1 MSDELFVDGISGVGF
16 GKGAVRIDFF
26 AFSAENPDGK
36 GKPAKE
42 NKQRLVMTTEGF
54 VESFTLLAGVMDK
67 LKDAGLVAPRPAAGA
82 TGTGTPP
89 AGSGAASPSPNF

>member
-1 MSDELFVDGISGVGF
+1 MSDELFVDGILGIGF

-26 AFSAENPDGK
+26 AMGEDLDAK
-36 GKPAKE
+36 GQPTKE
-42 NKQRLVMTTEGF
+42 RRQRLVMTTEGF
-54 VESFTLLAGVMDK
+54 VESFALLAGVMEK
-67 LKDAGLVAPRPAAGA
+67 LKAAGLVAPRPAPGA

>member
-1 MSDELFVDGISGVGF
+1 MSDELFVDGILGVGF

-26 AFSAENPDGK
+26 AMGEGRDAK
-36 GKPAKE
+36 GQPTKE
-42 NKQRLVMTTEGF
+42 RRQRLVMTTEGF

-67 LKDAGLVAPRPAAGA
+67 LKDAGLIAPRPAADA

>member
-1 MSDELFVDGISGVGF
+1 MSDELFVDGILGIGF

-26 AFSAENPDGK
+26 AMGEGLDAK
-36 GKPAKE
+36 GQPTKE
-42 NKQRLVMTTEGF
+42 RRQRLVMTTEGF
-54 VESFTLLAGVMDK
+54 VESFALLAGVMEK
-67 LKDAGLVAPRPAAGA
+67 LKAAGLVAPRPAPGA